1 MKTNGIPA
9 VVRDMTLLGL
19 GTGMLAYMTYT
30 QQANALL
37 IFAAL
42 AILGIPTGV
51 AAAQLFRGKPE
62 TQVIPGS
69 SSSSASSSSSQP

>member
-9 VVRDMTLLGL
+9 VIRDMTLLGL

-42 AILGIPTGV
+42 AVLGIPTSV
-51 AAAQLFRGKPE
+51 AAAQLFRGRQE
-62 TQVIPGS
+62 TQAIPGS
-69 SSSSASSSSSQP
+69 SSSSAPSSSSQP